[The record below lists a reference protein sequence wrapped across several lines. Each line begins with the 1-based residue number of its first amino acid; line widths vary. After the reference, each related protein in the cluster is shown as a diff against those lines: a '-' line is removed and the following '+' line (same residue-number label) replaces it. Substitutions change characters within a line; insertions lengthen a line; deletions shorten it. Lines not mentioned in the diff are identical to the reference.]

1 MDLNEVRRALAR
13 HPSLVVSTSGRI
25 VVDVP
30 LGARAHRIRVSS
42 AWPWLRVEGKIVNM
56 ADLAQSPKAAALTER
71 ILSANT
77 TAELYGLARD
87 EDSWLVARYDLPPD
101 ADGTELVETI
111 LRVARVADRWEL
123 LWSGD
128 DAQ

>member
-1 MDLNEVRRALAR
+1 MELNEVRRALAR
-13 HPSLVVSTSGRI
+13 YPNLSVSPSGRI

-30 LGARAHRIRVSS
+30 LGARTHRIRVSS
-42 AWPWLRVEGKIVNM
+42 AGPWLRVEGKIVNM
-56 ADLAQSPKAAALTER
+56 SDLAQSPRAVALAER

-87 EDSWLVARYDLPPD
+87 KDSWLVARHDLLPD

>member
-1 MDLNEVRRALAR
+1 MQLKNVRAVLAR
-13 HPSLVVSTSGRI
+13 HPNLSVSQAGRI

-30 LGARAHRIRVSS
+30 LGPRSHRIRVTS
-42 AWPWLRVEGKIVNM
+42 ARDCLRVEGKIVN
-56 ADLAQSPKAAALTER
+56 LSNLGQSPKVVALTER

-77 TAELYGLARD
+77 TAELFGLARD
-87 EDSWLVARYDLPPD
+87 EDYWLVARYDLPPD
-101 ADGTELVETI
+101 TDGAELVETI

-128 DAQ
+128 DVQ

>member
-1 MDLNEVRRALAR
+1 MELNEVRRALAR
-13 HPSLVVSTSGRI
+13 YPNLSVSPAGRI

-30 LGARAHRIRVSS
+30 LGARAHRIRISS
-42 AWPWLRVEGKIVNM
+42 AGPWLRIEGKIVNM
-56 ADLAQSPKAAALTER
+56 ADLEQSPKAVALTER

-87 EDSWLVARYDLPPD
+87 EDYWLVARCDLPPD
-101 ADGTELVETI
+101 AEEPELAETI